1 MVISEI
7 SGRFASV
14 VKSGRSSS
22 CNLVR
27 LLDNENRTFTIY
39 CDHPSFGDILK
50 FKRNDKVTLLVDVR
64 IIKDFFSECDVS
76 YNLRHFLS
84 QTGCLKGTIY
94 DRRNVSR
101 LFDKLHYSF
110 GGRRDV
116 VEALKDYPY
125 YAMAVSRSS
134 RVYDYDVADKICTTL
149 GHPIEKQCRG
159 HCHYKIKDICEDE
172 GHTCIPYEI
181 YRYKITGF
189 PGALVRNQLDALIR
203 HKSLVCYNGMVY
215 TSQTFNQE
223 MTIRNFLL
231 CDHDAVPL
239 QPNDLLVPTLSNKQA
254 EILELVTQS
263 RVSIL
268 TGIPGGGKT
277 RCVAAL
283 ACAFKNIILAA
294 PTGKAARRIVQVCR
308 EYNPKV
314 EAFTLHSL
322 LGIAVCDEYITDT
335 KKQGNGNIQQNSLL
349 IIDESSMIDVEMM
362 FAIINSAKNY
372 NLSLLFV
379 GDENQLPSVGRGDV
393 FSNLI
398 KWGKEHWNLLELT
411 QIHRQVETNPIYKI
425 GQHICKGV
433 DPECVIELVD
443 GDTVQLIT
451 PLSYT
456 DAITV
461 AVELK
466 KIYSRTP
473 FDLQI
478 ITPWKKMASAINSKI
493 NSGKVG
499 FRNGDYVICTN
510 NISTADFDTFRARQR
525 ISFTIPEDPWV
536 LQHLY
541 KSTKIIND
549 DGNGNFITDTIQ
561 KFEKAVNGTCGI
573 VLNNEVII
581 DENSEFVYV
590 GPNKNLANAI
600 TVHKSQGNEWATVIL
615 VLYNTGNQQYNFV
628 NKNLL
633 YTAMTRAKS
642 RLIII
647 SNQREDLFNGIKRE
661 ASKRYST
668 DYLSTCG
675 QFHK

>member
-50 FKRNDKVTLLVDVR
+50 YKRNDKVTLLVDVR
-64 IIKDFFSECDVS
+64 IIKDFFSESDVS
-76 YNLRHFLS
+76 FNLRRFLS
-84 QTGCLKGTIY
+84 QTGCLKGSIY

-101 LFDKLHYSF
+101 LFDKLHYSL

-189 PGALVRNQLDALIR
+189 PGALIRQQIDALIR
-203 HKSLVCYNGMVY
+203 HKSLVCYNGMLY

-239 QPNDLLVPTLSNKQA
+239 QPNDFLAPNLTNKQA
-254 EILELVTQS
+254 EILELVTERRIS
-263 RVSIL
+263 VL
-268 TGIPGGGKT
+268 TGGAGSGKS
-277 RCVAAL
+277 RCIAAL
-283 ACAFKNIILAA
+283 ACTFRNVILSA
-294 PTGKAARRIVQVCR
+294 PTGKASRRIIQVCR
-308 EYNPKV
+308 EYIPKV

-322 LGIAVCDEYITDT
+322 LGIAVCNEYITDT
-335 KKQGNGNIQQNSLL
+335 KKQGNCNISQNSLL

-398 KWGKEHWNLLELT
+398 KWGKEHGSLLELT

-425 GQHICKGV
+425 GQHICKGIDSEKV
-433 DPECVIELVD
+433 LDYID
-443 GDTVQLIT
+443 GDIVQFYT
-451 PLSYT
+451 PTSYT
-456 DAITV
+456 DAITM

-466 KIYSRTP
+466 KKYSRTP

-478 ITPWKKMASAINSKI
+478 ITPWKKIVSAINSKI

-510 NISTADFDTFRARQR
+510 NISTIDSDTFRARQR
-525 ISFTIPEDPWV
+525 ISFPIPQDPWV
-536 LQHLY
+536 LKHLY
-541 KSTKIIND
+541 KSNKVFEND
-549 DGNGNFITDTIQ
+549 GHGNLITDTIQ
-561 KFEKAVNGTCGI
+561 RVFKGVNGSCGI
-573 VLNNEVII
+573 LLNDNVMIDDNSDII
-581 DENSEFVYV
+581 YIGTD
-590 GPNKNLANAI
+590 KCLASAI
-600 TVHKSQGNEWATVIL
+600 TVHKCQGSEWATTIL
-615 VLYNTGNQQYNFV
+615 VLYNVGSQQSRFLNRR
-628 NKNLL
+628 LL
-633 YTAMTRAKS
+633 YTAITRAKR

-647 SNQREDLFNGIKRE
+647 SEPDVLYSAVISE
-661 ASKRYST
+661 APTRFST
-668 DYLSTCG
+668 IFC
-675 QFHK
+675 H